1 MGTTVEWVTAEDAYE
16 CTLSKETQQISKEE
30 LREDKN
36 TRDQALEQIRN
47 WIKLNPR
54 IQNCRLGETI
64 FFLFFPNIFALS
76 EIYRVQKLN
85 CRDFR
90 STDARFLLR
99 FLRCK
104 KFNVPMAEEA
114 IERYL
119 LLRQVYHPAFNNLDI
134 TEPTMEELLS
144 LG

>member
-1 MGTTVEWVTAEDAYE
+1 MGANEYVSEEDAYE
-16 CTLSKETQQISKEE
+16 CPLSEETQKIAKEE

-36 TRDQALEQIRN
+36 TRDQALEQVRS

-54 IQNCRLGETI
+54 IENSRMGN
-64 FFLFFPNIFALS
+64 FLFSFFFITIHSLLFTRELVS
-76 EIYRVQKLN
+76 
-85 CRDFR
+85 DG
-90 STDARFLLR
+90 RFLLR

-104 KFNVPMAEEA
+104 KFNVPMAQEA

-119 LLRQVYHPAFNNLDI
+119 LLRQVYHPAFHNLDVN
-134 TEPTMEELLS
+134 EQAMSELLE

>member
-1 MGTTVEWVTAEDAYE
+1 MGTAVEWVTAEDAYE

-64 FFLFFPNIFALS
+64 FFLFFPSILL
-76 EIYRVQKLN
+76 YQKYIA
-85 CRDFR
+85 FR
-90 STDARFLLR
+90 
-99 FLRCK
+99 
-104 KFNVPMAEEA
+104 N
-114 IERYL
+114 
-119 LLRQVYHPAFNNLDI
+119 
-134 TEPTMEELLS
+134 
-144 LG
+144 

>member
-1 MGTTVEWVTAEDAYE
+1 MGTAVEWVTAENAYE

-64 FFLFFPNIFALS
+64 FFLFFPSIFALS

>member
-1 MGTTVEWVTAEDAYE
+1 MGTAVEWVTAEDAYE

>member
-1 MGTTVEWVTAEDAYE
+1 MGTAVEWVTAEDAYE

-64 FFLFFPNIFALS
+64 FFLFFPSIFALS

-85 CRDFR
+85 YRDFR

>member
-1 MGTTVEWVTAEDAYE
+1 MGTAVEWVTAEDAYE

-64 FFLFFPNIFALS
+64 FFLFFPSIFALT

>member
-1 MGTTVEWVTAEDAYE
+1 MGTAVEWVTAEDAYE

-64 FFLFFPNIFALS
+64 FFLFFPSIFALS

>member
-1 MGTTVEWVTAEDAYE
+1 MGTAVEWVTAENAYE

>member
-64 FFLFFPNIFALS
+64 FFLFFPSIFALS